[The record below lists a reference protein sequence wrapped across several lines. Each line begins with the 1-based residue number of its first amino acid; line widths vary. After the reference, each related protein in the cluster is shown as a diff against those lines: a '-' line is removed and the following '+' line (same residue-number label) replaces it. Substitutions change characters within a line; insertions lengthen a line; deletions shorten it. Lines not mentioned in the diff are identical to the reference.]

1 VNVPISEGVLL
12 PEDIYAQIGEV
23 LTGKKPGR
31 ERETEITV
39 FDSTGLGIQDVATG
53 FAVYEKA
60 LQARRG
66 MMLPLA

>member
-12 PEDIYAQIGEV
+12 PEEIYAEIGEV
-23 LTGKKPGR
+23 LAGKKPGR
-31 ERETEITV
+31 ENDTEITI

-60 LQARRG
+60 LQTGRG
-66 MMLPLA
+66 IKLPMA